1 MICRT
6 LVFGKVYICSGFNV
20 CRSPCHCVGL
30 RNVPSSGHK
39 IAACVVGM
47 SECQFRAMDTF
58 SPHFRNRLKKAR
70 SSLSRPPHTD
80 AKMTRSLTRSLQ
92 VKPDHRR
99 LSNNIVTGKRPLKE
113 EFVLL
118 LNYAS
123 ASISIS
129 RVLPGQALDAFLY
142 RVSHKAGRT
151 WIKGRCLLPKQDGAT
166 SQIQVH
172 PTHE

>member
-1 MICRT
+1 MR
-6 LVFGKVYICSGFNV
+6 
-20 CRSPCHCVGL
+20 R
-30 RNVPSSGHK
+30 RNVGVSVQGDGHFF
-39 IAACVVGM
+39 AALSQSV
-47 SECQFRAMDTF
+47 EKARF
-58 SPHFRNRLKKAR
+58 SP
-70 SSLSRPPHTD
+70 LSRPPHTD

-151 WIKGRCLLPKQDGAT
+151 WIKLVDAFCPSRMVRHLKYKSTQPMNMTECTTL
-166 SQIQVH
+166 
-172 PTHE
+172 

>member
-1 MICRT
+1 MR
-6 LVFGKVYICSGFNV
+6 
-20 CRSPCHCVGL
+20 R
-30 RNVPSSGHK
+30 RNVGVSVQGDGHFF
-39 IAACVVGM
+39 AALSQSV
-47 SECQFRAMDTF
+47 E
-58 SPHFRNRLKKAR
+58 KAR

-151 WIKGRCLLPKQDGAT
+151 WIKLVLVDAFCPSRMVRHLKYKSTQPMNLNECITL
-166 SQIQVH
+166 
-172 PTHE
+172 